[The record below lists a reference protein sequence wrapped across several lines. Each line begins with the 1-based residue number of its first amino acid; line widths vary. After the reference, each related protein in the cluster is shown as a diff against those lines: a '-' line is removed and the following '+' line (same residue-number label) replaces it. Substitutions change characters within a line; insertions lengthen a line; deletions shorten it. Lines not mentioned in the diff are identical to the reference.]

1 MVSRGE
7 KGQQFHPPLLLGPL
21 WKKRIKCMVSRGE
34 KGQQCNLI
42 QPKSTPH
49 VQECRQQTRRINL
62 APNIVSVRTRKNT
75 TVSMNCNIWATFTA
89 YIRSCDDTGCSTR
102 CQSRKRRNRVGAEIS
117 VSVKVTHHSP
127 LQLTHHSSAH
137 FKWPPSTQFNSQRGE
152 NSFWLPPPRAAA
164 CCVVVCGEQPPP
176 RRRRRLTSTEAF
188 LGRLA
193 LVYSCSEMFHINTK
207 SS

>member
-1 MVSRGE
+1 MHGFKRRKGSTIPSPPPPRASVE
-7 KGQQFHPPLLLGPL
+7 KRP
-21 WKKRIKCMVSRGE
+21 ICMVSRGE

-127 LQLTHHSSAH
+127 VQLTHHSSAH
-137 FKWPPSTQFNSQRGE
+137 FKWPPSHQVHNSTGRGGKTVFGCRPHG
-152 NSFWLPPPRAAA
+152 SCMLCCCLRRAAA
-164 CCVVVCGEQPPP
+164 T
-176 RRRRRLTSTEAF
+176 TSQKTT
-188 LGRLA
+188 
-193 LVYSCSEMFHINTK
+193 HID
-207 SS
+207 

>member
-127 LQLTHHSSAH
+127 VQLTHHSSAH
-137 FKWPPSTQFNSQRGE
+137 FKWPPSTQFNRQRGE
-152 NSFWLPPPRAAA
+152 NSFRLPPPGQLH
-164 CCVVVCGEQPPP
+164 VVLLSAETC
-176 RRRRRLTSTEAF
+176 S
-188 LGRLA
+188 LGYSFCFVTHDVQHPA
-193 LVYSCSEMFHINTK
+193 LKPAT
-207 SS
+207 

>member
-1 MVSRGE
+1 MHGFKRRKGSTIPSPPPPRASVE
-7 KGQQFHPPLLLGPL
+7 KRP
-21 WKKRIKCMVSRGE
+21 ICMVSRGE

-137 FKWPPSTQFNSQRGE
+137 FKWPPSHQVPNSTARGGKTFLGCRPQG
-152 NSFWLPPPRAAA
+152 SCMLCCCLRRAAA
-164 CCVVVCGEQPPP
+164 A
-176 RRRRRLTSTEAF
+176 TSQKTT
-188 LGRLA
+188 
-193 LVYSCSEMFHINTK
+193 HID
-207 SS
+207 